1 MEYLIE
7 NIKKMNEIEPNWLVI
22 VKEELDNDAV
32 PQNREL
38 AKKYNELWKNL
49 RIALKRDRI
58 RAEEVF
64 GNQIGDKGNWI
75 LKSVEDSLETYF
87 SFEQLRIIQE
97 RSLSE
102 AEEILRY
109 LFENVIIYYNPKFPR
124 KYRDFGFETVSKF
137 LDMTIGLNGLVDFY
151 IRSRYTID
159 FIKEDLA
166 DETGLKEELC
176 ELVAGIIKENYQ
188 TLQMGLIMSYLRK
201 KFDEDK
207 EGRNGKDEN

>member
-1 MEYLIE
+1 MGIRLET
-7 NIKKMNEIEPNWLVI
+7 
-22 VKEELDNDAV
+22 KETGFKV
-32 PQNREL
+32 CGRF
-38 AKKYNELWKNL
+38 
-49 RIALKRDRI
+49 
-58 RAEEVF
+58 F
-64 GNQIGDKGNWI
+64 GNLLLIRN
-75 LKSVEDSLETYF
+75 
-87 SFEQLRIIQE
+87 SFCIIQE

-159 FIKEDLA
+159 IIKEDLA

-188 TLQMGLIMSYLRK
+188 TLQRDLL
-201 KFDEDK
+201 
-207 EGRNGKDEN
+207 

>member
-32 PQNREL
+32 PENREL
-38 AKKYNELWKNL
+38 AKKCTELWKNL

-159 FIKEDLA
+159 IIKEDLA

>member
-124 KYRDFGFETVSKF
+124 KYRDFGFETVSRF

-159 FIKEDLA
+159 IIKEDLA

>member
-159 FIKEDLA
+159 IIKEDLA

-176 ELVAGIIKENYQ
+176 ELVAGIIKENYH

>member
-109 LFENVIIYYNPKFPR
+109 LFDNVIIYYNPKFPR

-159 FIKEDLA
+159 IIKEDLA

>member
-64 GNQIGDKGNWI
+64 WNQIGDKGNWI

-159 FIKEDLA
+159 IIKEDLA

>member
-7 NIKKMNEIEPNWLVI
+7 NIKKLNEIEPNWLVI

-159 FIKEDLA
+159 IIKEDLA

>member
-159 FIKEDLA
+159 IIKEDLA

-201 KFDEDK
+201 KFDEDE

>member
-64 GNQIGDKGNWI
+64 GNQIGDNGNWI

-159 FIKEDLA
+159 IIKEDLA

>member
-159 FIKEDLA
+159 IIKEDLA

-207 EGRNGKDEN
+207 EVRNGKDEN

>member
-159 FIKEDLA
+159 IIKEDLA

-207 EGRNGKDEN
+207 EGRNGNDEN

>member
-159 FIKEDLA
+159 IIKEDLYTAYYAVSGNEEIVA
-166 DETGLKEELC
+166 DRDVEIPGMEEQ
-176 ELVAGIIKENYQ
+176 EAVSDVEKYVNWWQG
-188 TLQMGLIMSYLRK
+188 
-201 KFDEDK
+201 
-207 EGRNGKDEN
+207 

>member
-49 RIALKRDRI
+49 RIALKWDRI

-64 GNQIGDKGNWI
+64 GYQIGDKGNWI

-137 LDMTIGLNGLVDFY
+137 LDMTIGLNGLVVFY

-159 FIKEDLA
+159 IIKEDLA

>member
-109 LFENVIIYYNPKFPR
+109 LFENLIIYYNPKFPR

-159 FIKEDLA
+159 IIKEDLA

>member
-97 RSLSE
+97 RSLFE

-109 LFENVIIYYNPKFPR
+109 LFENVMIYYNTKFPR

-159 FIKEDLA
+159 IIKEDLA

-176 ELVAGIIKENYQ
+176 ELVAGIIKENYL

>member
-159 FIKEDLA
+159 IIKENLA
-166 DETGLKEELC
+166 DEKGLKEELC

>member
-102 AEEILRY
+102 AEDILRY

-159 FIKEDLA
+159 IIKEDLA

>member
-1 MEYLIE
+1 MEYLTE

-109 LFENVIIYYNPKFPR
+109 LFEDVIIYYSPKFPR

-159 FIKEDLA
+159 IIKEDLA

>member
-159 FIKEDLA
+159 IIKEDLA

-176 ELVAGIIKENYQ
+176 ELVARIIKENYQ

-207 EGRNGKDEN
+207 EERNGKDEN

>member
-124 KYRDFGFETVSKF
+124 KYRDFGFETVSIF

-159 FIKEDLA
+159 IIKEDLA

>member
-64 GNQIGDKGNWI
+64 ENQIGDKGNWI

-159 FIKEDLA
+159 IIKEDLA

-207 EGRNGKDEN
+207 EERNGKDEN

>member
-38 AKKYNELWKNL
+38 AKKYNELWKNF

-159 FIKEDLA
+159 IIKEDLA

>member
-32 PQNREL
+32 PQNREI

-159 FIKEDLA
+159 IIKEDLA

>member
-64 GNQIGDKGNWI
+64 GNQIGDKGHWI

-159 FIKEDLA
+159 IIKEDLA

>member
-159 FIKEDLA
+159 IIKEDLA

-176 ELVAGIIKENYQ
+176 ELVAGIKENYQ

>member
-159 FIKEDLA
+159 IIKEDLA
-166 DETGLKEELC
+166 DETGLEEELC

>member
-137 LDMTIGLNGLVDFY
+137 LDLTIGLNGLVDFY

-159 FIKEDLA
+159 IIKEDLA

>member
-151 IRSRYTID
+151 IRSRYTIEI
-159 FIKEDLA
+159 IKEDLA

>member
-102 AEEILRY
+102 AEEILLSI
-109 LFENVIIYYNPKFPR
+109 LFHLPN
-124 KYRDFGFETVSKF
+124 
-137 LDMTIGLNGLVDFY
+137 LLL
-151 IRSRYTID
+151 
-159 FIKEDLA
+159 
-166 DETGLKEELC
+166 
-176 ELVAGIIKENYQ
+176 
-188 TLQMGLIMSYLRK
+188 
-201 KFDEDK
+201 
-207 EGRNGKDEN
+207 

>member
-75 LKSVEDSLETYF
+75 LKSVEDSLATYF

-159 FIKEDLA
+159 IIKEDLA

>member
-159 FIKEDLA
+159 IIKEDLA

-207 EGRNGKDEN
+207 EGRNVKDEN